1 MVEPYYKSTK
11 MVTHKI
17 SAKIY
22 ETAFQREIS
31 PSKKAEKLSNQQRF
45 LTHTVCQC
53 VTVYQLEPKDW
64 QQNCQVIRPGYV
76 RDVSLEKKQLS
87 KTLVS
92 GFRFALTTVHQCIQI
107 LKTKPIVLPQ
117 FYQG

>member
-1 MVEPYYKSTK
+1 
-11 MVTHKI
+11 MVTHNI
-17 SAKIY
+17 SAKIS
-22 ETAFQREIS
+22 ETAFNLEIS

-53 VTVYQLEPKDW
+53 VKVYQLEPKDW
-64 QQNCQVIRPGYV
+64 QQIGQAIRLGYV
-76 RDVSLEKKQLS
+76 GEVSLEKKQLS
-87 KTLVS
+87 KALVS

-117 FYQG
+117 FYKG

>member
-1 MVEPYYKSTK
+1 MVS
-11 MVTHKI
+11 HKI

-22 ETAFQREIS
+22 ETAFKLEIS

-45 LTHTVCQC
+45 LTHTVRQC
-53 VTVYQLEPKDW
+53 VKVYQLEPKDW
-64 QQNCQVIRPGYV
+64 QQICQAIRPGYV
-76 RDVSLEKKQLS
+76 GNISLEKKQLS
-87 KTLVS
+87 KALVS

-117 FYQG
+117 FYRG